1 MFRDLEDL
9 LKANCLS
16 HDPEG
21 LRDFG
26 MSSDG
31 RASAFSLRVVGFL
44 VDCPKVSLC
53 RIPGATFLD
62 AACVSVWFKEDT

>member
-1 MFRDLEDL
+1 MFRELEDL

-16 HDPEG
+16 HDPKG

-31 RASAFSLRVVGFL
+31 RACAFSLRLVGFL
-44 VDCPKVSLC
+44 VDCLKVSLC
-53 RIPGATFLD
+53 WIPEATFLA
-62 AACVSVWFKEDT
+62 AACVFVWFKEDT